1 MYSFGRQGEDKKE
14 KSKDEG
20 QEMEKKR
27 SSTLIKRQSI
37 IGMPV
42 IEGRTGKRL
51 GMVRDVYTS
60 GQNSR
65 LEGFYVS
72 NKGWGKKFIGI
83 PFMDATIG
91 YDMILTEGELPENSR
106 FPEDSGGLKNLLN
119 KEVLREDGKQL
130 GQISDILLDP
140 LTGKVEALE
149 LSESIFGDLVSGRR
163 ILPWQPFE
171 RPEDDMLVITMEQA
185 DSILPCDKG
194 IKNIF
199 FNKL

>member
-1 MYSFGRQGEDKKE
+1 
-14 KSKDEG
+14 
-20 QEMEKKR
+20 MEKKR

-185 DSILPCDKG
+185 DSIFPCDKG